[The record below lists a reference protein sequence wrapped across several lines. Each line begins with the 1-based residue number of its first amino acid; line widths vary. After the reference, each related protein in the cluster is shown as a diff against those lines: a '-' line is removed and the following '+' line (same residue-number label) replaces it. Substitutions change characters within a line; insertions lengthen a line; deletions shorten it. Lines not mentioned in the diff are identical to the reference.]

1 MTHIGINA
9 HLLSKQAGYRSA
21 GIHNYLHQLLTH
33 LPSAAPYWEF
43 TALLGGGNKASYQGM
58 TLRPA
63 AFETE
68 SPLKRIL
75 WEQAIQPFQLGSFDL
90 YHAGAFV
97 APLLLT
103 KPMVVTIYDL
113 TFIRYPERLST
124 ARRIYLQTF
133 TKESCQRARRIL
145 AISQSTKADLVEL
158 LGIKA
163 DKIDVTPLAH
173 DPSVYKLLPRE
184 QIETFRQAKKLPE
197 RFWFFLGTLEPRK
210 NLVTLIEAYAR
221 LAPDSRLPLYL
232 GGGKGWLTEPIFEAI
247 ERHKLADAIT
257 MIGFVP
263 TDEIALWYNSAEAF
277 LYPSV
282 FEGFGLPVLEAMACG
297 TPVLTSNVSS
307 LPEVAEGAGMTLPP
321 DDIDA
326 WEAALK
332 QAFEDAAWRS
342 EASEKGLAKA
352 KKFSWYECARL
363 TVETYKKALG
373 SRW

>member
-1 MTHIGINA
+1 MTQIGINA
-9 HLLSKQAGYRSA
+9 HLLSKQSGYRSA
-21 GIHNYLHQLLTH
+21 GIHNYLHQLLNH
-33 LPSAAPYWEF
+33 LCSAAPYWEF
-43 TALLGGGNKASYQGM
+43 TALVGGGNAKKYPGITMRQAG
-58 TLRPA
+58 
-63 AFETE
+63 FETE

-75 WEQAIQPFQLGSFDL
+75 WEQLVQPFQLGSFDL

-113 TFIRYPERLST
+113 SFMRYPERLT
-124 ARRIYLQTF
+124 GARRLYLQAF
-133 TKESCQRARRIL
+133 TKQSCQRARRIL

-158 LGIKA
+158 MGIKA

-173 DPSVYKLLPRE
+173 DPAIYKPLPRE
-184 QIETFRQAKKLPE
+184 RVEAFRQSKKLPE

-221 LAPDSRLPLYL
+221 LAPDSRLPLIL

-247 ERHKLADAIT
+247 ERHKLADVVST
-257 MIGFVP
+257 IGFVP

-307 LPEVAEGAGMTLPP
+307 LPEVAEGAGMILPP
-321 DDIDA
+321 EDIDA
-326 WEAALK
+326 WEAALQ
-332 QAFEDAAWRS
+332 QAFSDARWREDAS
-342 EASEKGLAKA
+342 VKGLAKA
-352 KKFSWYECARL
+352 RKFSWQECARL
-363 TVETYKKALG
+363 TVETYKRAL
-373 SRW
+373 

>member
-21 GIHNYLHQLLTH
+21 GIHNYLHQLLSH
-33 LPSAAPYWEF
+33 LPQVAPDWQV
-43 TALLGGGNKASYQGM
+43 TAMLGGGNSAQYPGIHSQQA
-58 TLRPA
+58 P
-63 AFETE
+63 FETE

-97 APLLLT
+97 APMLLT

-113 TFIRYPERLST
+113 TFMRYPERLT
-124 ARRIYLQTF
+124 RARRLYLQAF
-133 TKESCQRARRIL
+133 TRETCQRARRIL
-145 AISQSTKADLVEL
+145 AISHSTKADLVEL
-158 LGIKA
+158 LGIDA

-173 DPSVYKLLPRE
+173 DPEIYQPLPAER
-184 QIETFRQAKKLPE
+184 IEAFRQAKKLPK

-221 LAPDSRLPLYL
+221 LRPDERLPLIL

-247 ERHKLADAIT
+247 ERHRLTDVIST
-257 MIGFVP
+257 IGFVP

-297 TPVLTSNVSS
+297 TPVITSNVSS
-307 LPEVAEGAGMTLPP
+307 LPEVAEGAGLILPP
-321 DDIDA
+321 HEIEA

-332 QAFEDAAWRS
+332 QIYQDAAWRE
-342 EASEKGLAKA
+342 EAKTNGLALA
-352 KKFSWYECARL
+352 KNFSWHECARL
-363 TVETYKKALG
+363 TVESYQKALG
-373 SRW
+373 GR